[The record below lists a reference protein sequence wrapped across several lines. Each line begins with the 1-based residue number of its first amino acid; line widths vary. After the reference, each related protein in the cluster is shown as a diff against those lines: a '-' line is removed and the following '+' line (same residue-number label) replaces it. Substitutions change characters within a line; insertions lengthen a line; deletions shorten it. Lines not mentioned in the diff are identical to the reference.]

1 MDILLESTIERAHQG
16 IPEAQWALGTGYS
29 KGDGLPQSY
38 AEAVKWWRKAADQGF
53 SWAQNDL
60 GLAYIK
66 GLGVPQDF
74 GEAVKSQPPR

>member
-53 SWAQNDL
+53 SWSSER
-60 GLAYIK
+60 
-66 GLGVPQDF
+66 F
-74 GEAVKSQPPR
+74 GSGIYQGTGSAAGFR